1 MMHLYHSILKSKC
14 SANTFLIL
22 AQSKNYSVTTSTHS
36 CEQSQISLQ
45 LFNLIEQNSA
55 ASNME

>member
-1 MMHLYHSILKSKC
+1 MMHLYHSMLKSKC
-14 SANTFLIL
+14 SANKFLIL

-36 CEQSQISLQ
+36 CVQSQISIQ
-45 LFNLIEQNSA
+45 LFNIIEQNST